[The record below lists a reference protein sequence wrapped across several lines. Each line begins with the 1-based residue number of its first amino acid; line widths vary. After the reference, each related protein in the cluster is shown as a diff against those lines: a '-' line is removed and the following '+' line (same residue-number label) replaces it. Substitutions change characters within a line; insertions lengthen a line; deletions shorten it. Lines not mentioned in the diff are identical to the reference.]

1 MPPATLYDSEGDDG
15 EIIVPAQDT
24 IDLVANFPSA
34 GQSTGS
40 TERLKRQLR
49 DVQESLCLT
58 SGEEMQSSGDGPAK
72 ARASLGSPV
81 RQPTKRRHTETT
93 SEPGIQWSPEKTSK
107 RTKTLATYGRK
118 HASTAAPLRELEAN
132 GLPHPTT
139 SGSVRFSDHSQ
150 GEKPSG
156 LPIGSL
162 EVDFAEHEPAVMFR
176 DSGSTIAF
184 NESSHDRLVQEALG
198 SRGANDTSVTC
209 HTASD
214 EQAKSS
220 SFPRSP
226 SAQTNATKTPQAPTQ
241 TATGEAGPDSNM
253 MSRILAALGTV
264 KPPADVSEADDD
276 GSGIALSSRSA
287 EVLARIPRTSS
298 PVVQIN
304 VSEAKCSAFEV
315 QPTASPS
322 KAERGRKRKT
332 QEPSSETL
340 NSEDLAIGLP
350 KERYV
355 PRPSKRR
362 ATQAAEPSVDFS
374 AIPEKAA
381 KSKRRKTANAD
392 LADDTSALTTSAHEP
407 PASTTGPTKRKTSG
421 KAAISAEMV
430 VEDDDDDGVAVEAL
444 SRPDADT
451 EMPSA
456 PARSDAT
463 SHVMTSVMTAP
474 PQAKPSPTPSQ
485 TDDGVFLKPAPKVK
499 AKVKASSKARRSHTT
514 IYEDHVDFKGKD
526 KTPTLSQQQAKRKSA
541 LQPVEVEPKASS
553 KRGAAKRVISDDEED
568 ELAIDAEPV
577 KPQLPAGKSKKCR
590 KTAGVADEQ
599 DVEAATSA
607 VAPEETE
614 LPALDEAPKKRGR
627 GRPAKAASKTDDPI
641 ETTELNAVDNDGETA
656 SIDTTF
662 ADKVVQPSARTNA
675 PVSTPPEKPAA
686 LKKAAAPASTPVKSL
701 PGKNGPVSH
710 SPIEKSSAVPLRVG
724 LSKTKRIPSLLK
736 IMRPPPKHV
745 EPKSKGR
752 KLIVEE

>member
-1 MPPATLYDSEGDDG
+1 MPPATLYDSEDDDR

-40 TERLKRQLR
+40 TERLRRQLR
-49 DVQESLCLT
+49 DGQESLCLT
-58 SGEEMQSSGDGPAK
+58 SGEEMFSSGVGPGK

-81 RQPTKRRHTETT
+81 RQPAKRRHTEVT
-93 SEPGIQWSPEKTSK
+93 SEPGTQWSPGKTSK
-107 RTKTLATYGRK
+107 RTKTLTTYGRRQS
-118 HASTAAPLRELEAN
+118 STAAPLREVEAN
-132 GLPHPTT
+132 VPAHPHT

-150 GEKPSG
+150 REKSSE
-156 LPIGSL
+156 LPISSL
-162 EVDFAEHEPAVMFR
+162 EADFAEHEPAVMFR

-198 SRGANDTSVTC
+198 SRGANDTSVAC

-214 EQAKSS
+214 ERAKSS
-220 SFPRSP
+220 SFPWSP

-241 TATGEAGPDSNM
+241 TATGEAGTDPNM
-253 MSRILAALGTV
+253 MSRILAALATV
-264 KPPADVSEADDD
+264 KTPADVSETADI
-276 GSGIALSSRSA
+276 GSAIAVPSRSA

-304 VSEAKCSAFEV
+304 VSEAKRSAFEV
-315 QPTASPS
+315 QPTASPP

-332 QEPSSETL
+332 QDPSSETL

-362 ATQAAEPSVDFS
+362 ATQVAEPPIDFS

-392 LADDTSALTTSAHEP
+392 VADDASALTTSSHEP
-407 PASTTGPTKRKTSG
+407 PASATRATKRKTSS
-421 KAAISAEMV
+421 KVAISAETV
-430 VEDDDDDGVAVEAL
+430 VDDDEDDGVVVEAL
-444 SRPDADT
+444 SRTNGDD
-451 EMPSA
+451 EMQLA

-463 SHVMTSVMTAP
+463 LHVVPSIVTAP
-474 PQAKPSPTPSQ
+474 LQVKPSPTPSQ
-485 TDDGVFLKPAPKVK
+485 SDDGVFLKPAPKIK
-499 AKVKASSKARRSHTT
+499 AKVSPKVRRSHTT

-541 LQPVEVEPKASS
+541 LRPVEVEPTASS

-568 ELAIDAEPV
+568 ELAIDPEPV
-577 KPQLPAGKSKKCR
+577 KPQPPAGKGKKGH
-590 KTAGVADEQ
+590 KTADVVADEKAAE
-599 DVEAATSA
+599 EAVSA
-607 VAPEETE
+607 VP
-614 LPALDEAPKKRGR
+614 PAVAEKPAVDEPLKKRRR
-627 GRPAKAASKTDDPI
+627 GRPSKSGSTGNDSIDATEPNAEDDDDETADVDAASAT
-641 ETTELNAVDNDGETA
+641 
-656 SIDTTF
+656 
-662 ADKVVQPSARTNA
+662 KVIQPPAEPHVPT
-675 PVSTPPEKPAA
+675 STPPDKPAA
-686 LKKAAAPASTPVKSL
+686 AKKAGAPASTPVKPL

-724 LSKTKRIPSLLK
+724 LSKKKRIPSLLK

-752 KLIVEE
+752 KIIVEE